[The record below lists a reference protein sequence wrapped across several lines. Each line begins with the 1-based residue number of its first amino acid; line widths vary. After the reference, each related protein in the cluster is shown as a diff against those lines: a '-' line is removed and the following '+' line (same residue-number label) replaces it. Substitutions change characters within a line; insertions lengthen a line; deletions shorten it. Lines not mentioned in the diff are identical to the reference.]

1 MSQQDQGQQRQQD
14 QNQQHAGNKP
24 GQQQIDVSQFEPQ
37 QLASSLKRTWTPS
50 QISQLCQMLQD

>member
-1 MSQQDQGQQRQQD
+1 MPQQDQGQQRQQD

-24 GQQQIDVSQFEPQ
+24 GPQIDVSQFDPQ
-37 QLASSLKRTWTPS
+37 QLSAAVKRTWTAS